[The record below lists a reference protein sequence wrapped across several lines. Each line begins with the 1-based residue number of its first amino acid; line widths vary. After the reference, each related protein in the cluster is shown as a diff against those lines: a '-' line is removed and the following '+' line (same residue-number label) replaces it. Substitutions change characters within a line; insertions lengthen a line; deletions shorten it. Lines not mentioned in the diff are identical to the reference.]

1 MTQPTHESTAA
12 TEDMDPSGTAPQ
24 TIPHIEVLFD
34 ASAIAARNAELVE
47 EIVAAKPEKMVVI
60 AVLKGS
66 FVFAADL
73 IRAMHEAGL
82 APEVEFITLSSYR
95 DARVSSGQVAVLRD
109 IDTDVRGR
117 DVLLIDDILE
127 SGRTLA
133 FAKDLLAARGARR
146 VLVCVLLEKPH
157 KRAVQIDADFVGF
170 KCPDYFVV
178 GYGMDVSHAFRQL
191 PFIGYIPDAEG

>member
-1 MTQPTHESTAA
+1 MS
-12 TEDMDPSGTAPQ
+12 DPVTDPVL
-24 TIPHIEVLFD
+24 PRIEVLYD
-34 ASAIAARNAELVE
+34 AATIAGRNRALVD
-47 EIVAAKPEKMVVI
+47 EILAKKPEKLVVI

-73 IRAMHEAGL
+73 IRAMHDAGL

-95 DARVSSGQVAVLRD
+95 SGRVSSGNVEVLRD

-117 DVLLIDDILE
+117 DVLLVDDILE

-146 VLVCVLLEKPH
+146 VMVCVLLEKPM
-157 KRAVQIDADFVGF
+157 KRVVQIDADFVGF
-170 KCPDYFVV
+170 QCPDYFVV
-178 GYGMDVSHAFRQL
+178 GYGMDVAHAYRQL
-191 PFIGYIPDAEG
+191 PFIGYIPDPEK